1 MRKHLLTAMT
11 ALALST
17 LAYGQSDMEK
27 GINKYREMLADGNPA
42 ELFEMNGEEL
52 WKTARGPKNATL
64 EKCDLGKGPG
74 GGERR
79 IC

>member
-17 LAYGQSDMEK
+17 LAHGQSDIEK
-27 GINKYREMLADGNPA
+27 GIDKYREMLADGNPA

-52 WKTARGPKNATL
+52 W
-64 EKCDLGKGPG
+64 
-74 GGERR
+74 
-79 IC
+79 